1 MATKNEVQNVGVE
14 DNDCQKEG
22 RHYCRRCS
30 ATGSF
35 ITYVE
40 NGVPKGPGGMC
51 FRCQGKSYHTNA
63 DRRRNWGHDMNY
75 VPPGMS

>member
-1 MATKNEVQNVGVE
+1 MATKNEVQDVGVE

-22 RHYCRRCS
+22 AHYCRRC
-30 ATGSF
+30 AGTGQF

-40 NGVPKGPGGMC
+40 NGKPKGPGGMC
-51 FRCQGKSYHTNA
+51 FRCQGKTYHNNA

-75 VPPGMS
+75 VPPGMC